1 MKPHLVGSACHR
13 VQQTLDE
20 ALGEGVLSLPPE
32 LRSHAARCAR
42 CGPEVADTE
51 ALLARL
57 RGAAAVIPMGQV
69 PRVVDQVVER
79 TLAGPGA
86 GVGRGGVD
94 VAQGG
99 TGVGAGRG
107 VAPKRPP
114 DLRWLLGQLTVVATV
129 MIVALGGTTYTVLKL
144 HQVLRGPSP
153 SQVAERLAAPF
164 REMVSAVFRSAR

>member
-69 PRVVDQVVER
+69 PRVVDQVVAR
-79 TLAGPGA
+79 TLAGA
-86 GVGRGGVD
+86 DVGR
-94 VAQGG
+94 GG
-99 TGVGAGRG
+99 TGVGSGRG

-164 REMVSAVFRSAR
+164 REMVSAVFHSAR